1 MEGGGRRSCKSKVRI
16 DQVTNIFSTIFAL
29 KPKQML
35 SNALQQ
41 LHRNL
46 YIDYNWFPPYSPSI
60 QNCYCEAQLLYCCL
74 RCLLCQ
80 WQVWICADCASC
92 VYCYSNLPIQVFNL
106 YGAI

>member
-1 MEGGGRRSCKSKVRI
+1 MGGGGRRSCKSKVRI

-46 YIDYNWFPPYSPSI
+46 HIDYNWFPP
-60 QNCYCEAQLLYCCL
+60 LLSLHSELLL
-74 RCLLCQ
+74 RGATFVLLSSMSVDGKCGF
-80 WQVWICADCASC
+80 VRIVLVC